1 MNEEIELTAEEIA
14 KNFGLESNDDF
25 MTALSELLEDQ
36 FCTKLACS
44 SLVTIVA
51 RGDKKIN
58 DTLEPIIQDFKEET
72 RKILNLFDKVCYTF
86 NNEEEKNELIKKFEK
101 AVEKKNSS
109 KYAEYIYMNYEID
122 DKFFIVDCYVI
133 NKGLFVIEQRNKI
146 AQSITIEL

>member
-1 MNEEIELTAEEIA
+1 MVYNYNVVAEA
-14 KNFGLESNDDF
+14 
-25 MTALSELLEDQ
+25 M
-36 FCTKLACS
+36 
-44 SLVTIVA
+44 A

-58 DTLEPIIQDFKEET
+58 EVLTPIIQDFKAET

-122 DKFFIVDCYVI
+122 DKFFMVDCYVI

-146 AQSITIEL
+146 AQNITIEL